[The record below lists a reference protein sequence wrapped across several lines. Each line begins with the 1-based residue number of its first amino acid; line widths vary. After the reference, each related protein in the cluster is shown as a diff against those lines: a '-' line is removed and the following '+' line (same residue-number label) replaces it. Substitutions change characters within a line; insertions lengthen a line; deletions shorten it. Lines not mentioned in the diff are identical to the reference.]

1 MIGYGQLKTSTICA
15 IGSTSVRLSCDQTYG
30 HSAAD
35 SFDRTPLALE
45 AA

>member
-1 MIGYGQLKTSTICA
+1 MIGYVQLKTSTMCA
-15 IGSTSVRLSCDQTYG
+15 IGSASVRLCRDQYYG